1 LLEAFV
7 VVCWYV
13 TCVIFCHVVLDP
25 SATRGGH
32 E

>member
-1 LLEAFV
+1 LLEVFV

-13 TCVIFCHVVLDP
+13 LFFCHVVLDP
-25 SATRGGH
+25 SPTRGGH